1 MEAQIKVIGVGG
13 GGNNAIDRMVGSGLT
28 GATFVSINT
37 DQQALDRSLSDIQ
50 LAVGEELTRG
60 LGAGANPEV
69 GKKAAIES
77 KSLIKESLDKT
88 DMVFITAGMGG
99 GTGTGAA
106 PVVAS
111 IAKEQGILT
120 VGVVTKPFGFEGKKR
135 MQNANSGIDELK
147 KYVDTLIVIQ
157 NDKLL
162 DVIDKKTTMTDAFKK
177 ADDVLHQGI
186 KGIYDLITNPGVI
199 NLDFADVRT
208 IMQNKGIAHMG
219 IGKGFGENR
228 MEDAV
233 ANAISSPLLDSTIA
247 GAKSVLINIAGDESL
262 GLFEAHMGTN
272 LIRDAVHE
280 DAEII
285 FGTTI
290 DESLADTVVVTLV
303 ATNFE
308 IEDEPIA
315 KEPLHTK
322 EKQLSNQEI
331 KYQDPR
337 EELKELLKEES
348 KPKRNGFINIP
359 IFN

>member
-13 GGNNAIDRMVGSGLT
+13 GGNNAIDRMVESGLT
-28 GATFVSINT
+28 GATFISINT

-69 GKKAAIES
+69 GKKAAMES
-77 KSLIKESLDKT
+77 KSLIKGSLEKT

-106 PVVAS
+106 PVVAN
-111 IAKEQGILT
+111 IAKDQGILT

-135 MQNANSGIDELK
+135 MVNAESGIDELK
-147 KYVDTLIVIQ
+147 KHVDTLIVIQ

-162 DVIDKKTTMTDAFKK
+162 DVIDKKTTMKDAFRK

-208 IMQNKGIAHMG
+208 IMSNKGVAHMG
-219 IGKGFGENR
+219 IGKGIGENR
-228 MEDAV
+228 MEEAV
-233 ANAISSPLLDSTIA
+233 ANAISSPLLDTTIA
-247 GAKSVLINIAGDESL
+247 GAKSVLINISGDDSL
-262 GLFEAHMGTN
+262 GLFEAHLGTN
-272 LIRDAVHE
+272 LIREAVHE

-290 DESLADTVVVTLV
+290 DQSLEDSVIVTLV

-308 IEDEPIA
+308 EDIHIKVEPSLLTEDTKIA
-315 KEPLHTK
+315 TS
-322 EKQLSNQEI
+322 QFVNV
-331 KYQDPR
+331 PR
-337 EELKELLKEES
+337 F
-348 KPKRNGFINIP
+348 R
-359 IFN
+359 

>member
-13 GGNNAIDRMVGSGLT
+13 GGNNAIDRMVESGLT
-28 GATFVSINT
+28 GATFISINT

-77 KSLIKESLDKT
+77 KSIIKETLEKT

-106 PVVAS
+106 PVVAN

-120 VGVVTKPFGFEGKKR
+120 VGVVTKPFGFEGRKR
-135 MQNANSGIDELK
+135 MINADLGVDELK

-162 DVIDKKTTMTDAFKK
+162 DVIDKKTTMKDAFRK

-208 IMQNKGIAHMG
+208 IMSNKGVAHMG
-219 IGKGFGENR
+219 IGKGSGEDR

-233 ANAISSPLLDSTIA
+233 ANAISSPLLDTTIA
-247 GAKSVLINIAGDESL
+247 GAKSVLINISGDDSL
-262 GLFEAHMGTN
+262 GLFEAHLGAN

-290 DESLADTVVVTLV
+290 DQSLEGSVVVTLV

-308 IEDEPIA
+308 EDLQIEEAPSFTNDIQE
-315 KEPLHTK
+315 
-322 EKQLSNQEI
+322 EI
-331 KYQDPR
+331 KITT
-337 EELKELLKEES
+337 S
-348 KPKRNGFINIP
+348 HFINVP
-359 IFN
+359 RFR